1 MKKNN
6 EVATV
11 TTQELSLVE
20 NMLLN
25 TKQVG
30 LLTKRTPAKYLM
42 TRPAKGGGQWTYV
55 TGAYMK
61 KVLNLMFGFNWNFE
75 VVEYKFDLDIKQAFV
90 LGKLTCKTGNAE
102 IIKMQFGRA
111 DIKFRTEW
119 KDGKKIATREPLD
132 LGNDLKAATT
142 DALKKCAAEIGI
154 AGDVY
159 GKEEFKELRVVDAA
173 DVVDHYK
180 IQREKILRLINDDF
194 VSSQLGNI
202 AKENI
207 RRIIDEDEKE
217 SYITALKLLTNL
229 NNETK

>member
-1 MKKNN
+1 MQFNLITTKMKKNN

-11 TTQELSLVE
+11 TTQELSLVD

-102 IIKMQFGRA
+102 IIKMQ
-111 DIKFRTEW
+111 
-119 KDGKKIATREPLD
+119 
-132 LGNDLKAATT
+132 
-142 DALKKCAAEIGI
+142 
-154 AGDVY
+154 
-159 GKEEFKELRVVDAA
+159 
-173 DVVDHYK
+173 
-180 IQREKILRLINDDF
+180 
-194 VSSQLGNI
+194 
-202 AKENI
+202 
-207 RRIIDEDEKE
+207 
-217 SYITALKLLTNL
+217 
-229 NNETK
+229 